1 MKLWPHQFRLY
12 LRLHF
17 VAGHCFQLWQV
28 RSPLT
33 RGPEAEMTQVKI
45 NTQDKLACKLLTYT
59 PNIFHKLVI
68 FSPAVVLAKSC
79 SSIYPYY
86 SQLAGWDWGIV

>member
-1 MKLWPHQFRLY
+1 
-12 LRLHF
+12 
-17 VAGHCFQLWQV
+17 
-28 RSPLT
+28 
-33 RGPEAEMTQVKI
+33 MTQMKI
-45 NTQDKLACKLLTYT
+45 NTKDKLACKLLTYT

-86 SQLAGWDWGIV
+86 SQLAGRGLEDCLGQSFYESANVGQLGTIYQG